1 MSNITLFCSGQEYS
15 GVFSISFIINIIC
28 GLICIISLL
37 HSIYSFTIA
46 SKSADQITKRRF
58 KWFLIASAVA
68 SIIMTISSVISY
80 IFCYVNLMVES
91 RVMRSVFAVAF
102 YCTIGLA
109 ILSLIIR
116 IHDTFKHSVYKIGK
130 RLYSIILSI
139 FFFSVFT
146 GMVGMLTRN
155 MFLYSNKS
163 IATFGQFMSRLGIF
177 LCVFVWIVVSILF
190 VRKLSLVSIECARMQ
205 LTNNKSLSLQ
215 SQKSAESITKTKSV
229 TGSNSNEKIS
239 KTTSNRNNNEKEKVV
254 LVATRYVVLNA
265 CCWMMFLALILTS
278 LIGNYKMPSGKRF
291 QILVTGMILFGTVT
305 FVTVYLQYPFT
316 SKVYSKLCACF
327 DRCCYSLMRKCIQIR
342 AGKSLSNEKAMV
354 DIMSNSSDNELSTKN
369 QTTTNKDTSV
379 DIIDS
384 V

>member
-130 RLYSIILSI
+130 RLYSIILSV

-146 GMVGMLTRN
+146 SMVGILTFN
-155 MFLYSNKS
+155 VFLYSNKS
-163 IATFGQFMSRLGIF
+163 IANFGMLMNGLGIV
-177 LCVFVWIVVSILF
+177 LCLFVWIVVSILF

-229 TGSNSNEKIS
+229 TGSNANEKIS
-239 KTTSNRNNNEKEKVV
+239 KTTSNGNRKQKEKVV
-254 LVATRYVVLNA
+254 LVAIRYVVLNS
-265 CCWMMFLALILTS
+265 CCWMMLVLILTL
-278 LIGNYKMPSGKRF
+278 LIGNYVRSSKGF
-291 QILVTGMILFGTVT
+291 QILCTAWILSGTVT
-305 FVTVYLQYPFT
+305 FVTIYLQYPFT

-327 DRCCYSLMRKCIQIR
+327 DRCCYALMGTYIQIQ

-354 DIMSNSSDNELSTKN
+354 DIISNSNDNELSIKDE
-369 QTTTNKDTSV
+369 TTTNKDQTS
-379 DIIDS
+379 
-384 V
+384 

>member
-1 MSNITLFCSGQEYS
+1 MSNVTLFCSGQEYPV
-15 GVFSISFIINIIC
+15 VFSISFIINIIC
-28 GLICIISLL
+28 SLICIISLS

-46 SKSADQITKRRF
+46 SKSTDQIKRKF

-91 RVMRSVFAVAF
+91 RVTRSVVSIAF
-102 YCTIGLA
+102 YCTVGLA
-109 ILSLIIR
+109 ILSLILR

-130 RLYSIILSI
+130 RLYSIVLLI
-139 FFFSVFT
+139 FVFSEFIS
-146 GMVGMLTRN
+146 MVGMLTFN
-155 MFLYSNKS
+155 VFVYSNES
-163 IATFGQFMSRLGIF
+163 IARFGNLMTGLGG
-177 LCVFVWIVVSILF
+177 LLGLFVWIVVSILF

-205 LTNNKSLSLQ
+205 P
-215 SQKSAESITKTKSV
+215 QKSAESITKTKSV
-229 TGSNSNEKIS
+229 TGSNANEKIS
-239 KTTSNRNNNEKEKVV
+239 KTTSNGNRKQKEKVV
-254 LVATRYVVLNA
+254 LVAIRYVVLNS
-265 CCWMMFLALILTS
+265 CCWMMLVLILTL
-278 LIGNYKMPSGKRF
+278 LIGNYVRSSKGF
-291 QILVTGMILFGTVT
+291 QILCTAWILSGTVT
-305 FVTVYLQYPFT
+305 FVTIYLQYPFT
-316 SKVYSKLCACF
+316 SKIYSKLCACF